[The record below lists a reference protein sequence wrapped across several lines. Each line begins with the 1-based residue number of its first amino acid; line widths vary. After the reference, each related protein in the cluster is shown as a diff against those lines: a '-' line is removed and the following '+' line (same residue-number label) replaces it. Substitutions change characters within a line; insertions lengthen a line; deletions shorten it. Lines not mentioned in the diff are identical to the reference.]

1 MTIKP
6 KRLFSNL
13 FLWAIFLI
21 ALFSIIFLVIDG
33 YNTVA
38 FFIAIFSFLFLL
50 FNMIGVPSEFI
61 IEKDEIIFNNKSYKL
76 TDDLKNYAVKSEMI
90 WYKNVKLPN
99 ELLILSFKDG
109 DVLVIRSRIFEN
121 YSDIKKAILSIVG

>member
-21 ALFSIIFLVIDG
+21 ALFSIIFLVIGG
-33 YNTVA
+33 YNAVA

-50 FNMIGVPSEFI
+50 FNMIGVPYEFV
-61 IEKDEIIFNNKSYKL
+61 IEKDEIIFKNKSYKL
-76 TDDLKNYAVKSEMI
+76 TDDLKNYVVKSEMI

-99 ELLILSFKDG
+99 ELLILRTLNSSTSSFNI
-109 DVLVIRSRIFEN
+109 IRFSSQMIQAALPE
-121 YSDIKKAILSIVG
+121 IAE